1 MNPNMLCSKCKKR
14 MAVVFVTRMEGDKPI
29 NEGLCI
35 KCAKEMNIKPVTDLL
50 DKMGITDEQLDA
62 MDDQMAGLIDSFG
75 DSFDMGGAQSMP
87 FMQMFNM
94 PAQQEEPEDE
104 SELDGDYAGGE
115 LASYE
120 QEEADGVQQEDRRS
134 SKEKRQQEKERKKY
148 KFLSAHCENLTQKAK
163 DGKIDH
169 IVGRDKEI
177 ERVIQILNRRTK
189 NNPCLI
195 GEPGVGKTA
204 IAEGI
209 AQKLAEGN
217 VPAML
222 QGKELLPAGYDL
234 AGSGD
239 PVPRAV

>member
-120 QEEADGVQQEDRRS
+120 QEEADGSED
-134 SKEKRQQEKERKKY
+134 EQ
-148 KFLSAHCENLTQKAK
+148 
-163 DGKIDH
+163 
-169 IVGRDKEI
+169 
-177 ERVIQILNRRTK
+177 
-189 NNPCLI
+189 
-195 GEPGVGKTA
+195 
-204 IAEGI
+204 
-209 AQKLAEGN
+209 
-217 VPAML
+217 
-222 QGKELLPAGYDL
+222 
-234 AGSGD
+234 
-239 PVPRAV
+239 